1 MNYRNKMEYQKFSFT
16 KKQKI
21 FFSILIFLGVA
32 ALFVGIFTL
41 PSERIWANIL
51 LNTFYFL
58 SFSLAG
64 IIFVSVHIVGQSGWH
79 TSIQRIPEAMGSF
92 LPVSAFLMAIIV
104 VFGMHDIYHWTH
116 ENPDPVVEGKKAYL
130 NTGFF
135 IVRMVI
141 YFAGWIFLSAKIRQ
155 LSVKDDHAFNITNFK
170 KSHVFAILFLVFFA
184 LTNST
189 SSWDLLMSIEPHWYS
204 TLYAWYIFSSLFV
217 SGIAVIILLVIYL
230 KSKDYLPHVND
241 EHLHDLG
248 KYLFGLSVF
257 WMYLWFSQFMLIWY
271 ANIPEETIYFIR
283 RQENF
288 STLMYMNVA
297 LGFFIPF
304 LALLPRKS
312 PRKKTMLVI
321 VSIIVIAGHWIDF
334 YLAVMPG
341 IMAEEA
347 GINYLEMGL
356 TVGFSG
362 IFLWAVFRALSKASL
377 VPFNHP
383 FIKESLEY
391 ENL

>member
-1 MNYRNKMEYQKFSFT
+1 MEPQRFIFT
-16 KKQKI
+16 IKQKI
-21 FFSILIFLGVA
+21 FFIILIFIGIA
-32 ALFVGIFTL
+32 ALLAGIFTL
-41 PSERIWANIL
+41 PSERVWANVL

-58 SFSLAG
+58 SFSLAAVFF
-64 IIFVSVHIVGQSGWH
+64 ISVHIVGQSGWH
-79 TSIQRIPEAMGSF
+79 TSIQRIPEAMGAF
-92 LPVSAFLMAIIV
+92 LPVSVLFMVIIV
-104 VFGMHDIYHWTH
+104 VFGLHDIYHWTH
-116 ENPDPVVEGKKAYL
+116 EPLDPVLEGKKAYL
-130 NTGFF
+130 NTWFF
-135 IVRMVI
+135 IARLVI
-141 YFAGWIFLSAKIRQ
+141 YFAGWIFLSAKLRQ
-155 LSVKDDHAFNITNFK
+155 LSLKDDHSFNITNFK
-170 KSHVFAILFLVFFA
+170 KSHVYAILFLVFFA
-184 LTNST
+184 ITNST

-204 TLYAWYIFSSLFV
+204 TLYAWYVFSSLFV

-230 KSKDYLPHVND
+230 KSKNYLPHVNQ

-248 KYLFGLSVF
+248 KYLFGFSIF

-312 PRKKTMLVI
+312 PRKNMMMVI
-321 VSIIVIAGHWIDF
+321 ASVIVIAGHWIDF

-347 GINYLEMGL
+347 GINYLEIGL
-356 TVGFSG
+356 TVGYAG
-362 IFLWAVFRALSKASL
+362 IFLWVVFRALSKASL

-383 FIKESLEY
+383 FIKESFEY
-391 ENL
+391 HNL